1 MKKKSLFINFLVSI
15 FFGLLLLYFV
25 FQKIDLSVFFARLDS
40 VNYSW
45 IWFSIIISIFEHIIR
60 AFRWNLLMEKDSD
73 SLTTF
78 NTTIVLIVSYFTSLI
93 FPRFNDFVRCYL
105 ISKTNTI
112 KLSTSLGTVV
122 SERIIDV
129 LSLIVLAVLLLIIE
143 YEIFVNLLID
153 IVDKINF
160 DFINVLFIVIIIVIM
175 LYVFK
180 IFLKRSNF
188 INAKFKEFKSG
199 LFAFKDVYYRWDFLL
214 STFFLWI
221 IYYLMGYVIF
231 FALQETSH
239 LGFNA
244 GLAVLVAGTLGM
256 IIPVN
261 AGIGAYH
268 FLVASILL
276 NYTISYEEGL
286 FFATLIHGSQVVSL
300 ILFGFVSSIL
310 LFVIIRSKSK
320 KD

>member
-15 FFGLLLLYFV
+15 IFGLLLLYFV

-45 IWFSIIISIFEHIIR
+45 IWLSIIISIFEHIIR
-60 AFRWNLLMEKDSD
+60 AFRWNLLMEKESD

-122 SERIIDV
+122 SERIVDV
-129 LSLIVLAVLLLIIE
+129 LSLIVLALLLLVIE

-153 IVDKINF
+153 IVSKINF
-160 DFINVLFIVIIIVIM
+160 DFINVVFIVIAIVIVSY
-175 LYVFK
+175 LFK
-180 IFLKRSNF
+180 ILIKRNDF
-188 INAKFKEFKSG
+188 INLKFKEFKIG
-199 LFAFKDVYYRWDFLL
+199 LFAFKDIYYRWDFLL
-214 STFFLWI
+214 STFFLWV

-256 IIPVN
+256 IVPVN

-276 NYTISYEEGL
+276 NYTISYEAGL

-310 LFVIIRSKSK
+310 LFIIIRSKSK
-320 KD
+320 NG

>member
-15 FFGLLLLYFV
+15 IFGLLLLYFV

-45 IWFSIIISIFEHIIR
+45 IWLSIIISIFEHIIR
-60 AFRWNLLMEKDSD
+60 AFRWNLLMEKESD

-122 SERIIDV
+122 SERIVDV
-129 LSLIVLAVLLLIIE
+129 LSLIVLALLLLIIE

-153 IVDKINF
+153 IVSEINF
-160 DFINVLFIVIIIVIM
+160 DFINVVFIVIAIVIVFY
-175 LYVFK
+175 LFK
-180 IFLKRSNF
+180 ILIKRNDF
-188 INAKFKEFKSG
+188 INVKFKEFKIG
-199 LFAFKDVYYRWDFLL
+199 LFAFKDIYYRWDFLL
-214 STFFLWI
+214 STFFLWV

-276 NYTISYEEGL
+276 NYTISYEAGL

-310 LFVIIRSKSK
+310 LFIIIRSKSK
-320 KD
+320 NG

>member
-15 FFGLLLLYFV
+15 IFGLLLLYFV

-45 IWFSIIISIFEHIIR
+45 IWLSIIISIFEHIIR

-122 SERIIDV
+122 SERIVDV
-129 LSLIVLAVLLLIIE
+129 LSLIVLALLLLIIE

-153 IVDKINF
+153 IVSEINF
-160 DFINVLFIVIIIVIM
+160 DFINVVFIVIAIVIVFY
-175 LYVFK
+175 LFK
-180 IFLKRSNF
+180 ILIKRNDF
-188 INAKFKEFKSG
+188 INVKFKEFKIG
-199 LFAFKDVYYRWDFLL
+199 LFAFKDIYYRWDFLL
-214 STFFLWI
+214 STFFLWV

-256 IIPVN
+256 IVPVN

-276 NYTISYEEGL
+276 NYTISYEAGL

-310 LFVIIRSKSK
+310 LFIIIRSKSK
-320 KD
+320 NG

>member
-1 MKKKSLFINFLVSI
+1 MKKQSLFINFLVSI
-15 FFGLLLLYFV
+15 IFGLLLLYFV
-25 FQKIDLSVFFARLDS
+25 FQKIDLSVFFARLDL

-45 IWFSIIISIFEHIIR
+45 IWLSIIISIFEHIIR
-60 AFRWNLLMEKDSD
+60 AFRWNLLMKKDSD

-160 DFINVLFIVIIIVIM
+160 DFINVVFIVIVIVIV
-175 LYVFK
+175 LYLFK
-180 IFLKRSNF
+180 TFLKRSNF
-188 INAKFKEFKSG
+188 MNAKFKEFKSG

-214 STFFLWI
+214 STFFLWVV
-221 IYYLMGYVIF
+221 YYLMGYVIF

-256 IIPVN
+256 IVPVN

>member
-15 FFGLLLLYFV
+15 IFGLLLLYFV

-129 LSLIVLAVLLLIIE
+129 LSLIVLAALLLIIE

-153 IVDKINF
+153 IVDQINF
-160 DFINVLFIVIIIVIM
+160 DFIHVVFIVIIIVIM

-310 LFVIIRSKSK
+310 LFIIIKSKSK

>member
-15 FFGLLLLYFV
+15 IFGLLLLYFV

-45 IWFSIIISIFEHIIR
+45 IWLSIIISIFEHIIR
-60 AFRWNLLMEKDSD
+60 AFRWNLLMEKESD

-122 SERIIDV
+122 SERIVDV
-129 LSLIVLAVLLLIIE
+129 LSLIVLALLLLIIE

-153 IVDKINF
+153 IVSEINF
-160 DFINVLFIVIIIVIM
+160 DFINVVFIVIAIVIVFY
-175 LYVFK
+175 LFK
-180 IFLKRSNF
+180 ILIKRNDF
-188 INAKFKEFKSG
+188 INVKFKEFKIG
-199 LFAFKDVYYRWDFLL
+199 LFAFKDIYYRWDFLL
-214 STFFLWI
+214 STFFLWV

-256 IIPVN
+256 IVPVN

-276 NYTISYEEGL
+276 NYTISYEIGL

-310 LFVIIRSKSK
+310 LFIIIRSKSK
-320 KD
+320 NG

>member
-1 MKKKSLFINFLVSI
+1 MKKQSLFINFLVSI
-15 FFGLLLLYFV
+15 IFGLLLLYFV
-25 FQKIDLSVFFARLDS
+25 FQKIDLSVFFERLDL

-45 IWFSIIISIFEHIIR
+45 IWLSIIISIFEHIIR
-60 AFRWNLLMEKDSD
+60 AFRWNLLMEKKSD

-112 KLSTSLGTVV
+112 KLSTSLGTVI

-143 YEIFVNLLID
+143 YEIFINLLID
-153 IVDKINF
+153 IVGKTNF
-160 DFINVLFIVIIIVIM
+160 DFINVVFIVIVIVIVF
-175 LYVFK
+175 YVFK
-180 IFLKRSNF
+180 ILLKRSNF
-188 INAKFKEFKSG
+188 ISDKFKEFKSG

-214 STFFLWI
+214 STFFLWV

-256 IIPVN
+256 IVPVN

-320 KD
+320 KG

>member
-15 FFGLLLLYFV
+15 IFGLLLLYFV
-25 FQKIDLSVFFARLDS
+25 FQKIDLSVFFARLDL

-45 IWFSIIISIFEHIIR
+45 IWLSIIISIFEHIIR

-105 ISKTNTI
+105 ISKINTI

-129 LSLIVLAVLLLIIE
+129 LSLIVLALLLLIIE

-153 IVDKINF
+153 IVGKTNF
-160 DFINVLFIVIIIVIM
+160 DFINVVFIVIFIVIV

-180 IFLKRSNF
+180 IFLKRSDF

-244 GLAVLVAGTLGM
+244 GLAVLVSGTLGM
-256 IIPVN
+256 IVPVN

>member
-15 FFGLLLLYFV
+15 IFGLLLLYFV
-25 FQKIDLSVFFARLDS
+25 FQKIDLSVFFARLDL

-45 IWFSIIISIFEHIIR
+45 IWLSIIISIFEHIIR
-60 AFRWNLLMEKDSD
+60 AFRWNLLMEKESD

-122 SERIIDV
+122 SERIVDV
-129 LSLIVLAVLLLIIE
+129 LSLIVLALLLLIIE

-153 IVDKINF
+153 IVSEINF
-160 DFINVLFIVIIIVIM
+160 DFINVVFIVIAIVIVFY
-175 LYVFK
+175 LFK
-180 IFLKRSNF
+180 ILIKRNDF
-188 INAKFKEFKSG
+188 INVKFKEFKIG
-199 LFAFKDVYYRWDFLL
+199 LFAFKDIYYRWDFLL
-214 STFFLWI
+214 STFFLWV

-256 IIPVN
+256 IVPVN

-276 NYTISYEEGL
+276 NYTISYEAGL

-310 LFVIIRSKSK
+310 LFIIIRSKSK
-320 KD
+320 NG

>member
-15 FFGLLLLYFV
+15 IFGSLLLYFV

-45 IWFSIIISIFEHIIR
+45 IWLSIILSIFEHIIR
-60 AFRWNLLMEKDSD
+60 AFRWNLLMKKKSD
-73 SLTTF
+73 SFTTF
-78 NTTIVLIVSYFTSLI
+78 KTTIVLIVSYFTSLI

-112 KLSTSLGTVV
+112 KLSTSFGTVV

-153 IVDKINF
+153 IIGKINF
-160 DFINVLFIVIIIVIM
+160 DFINMVFIFFVIVLY
-175 LYVFK
+175 LFK
-180 IFLKRSNF
+180 ILVKRSNF
-188 INAKFKEFKSG
+188 INAKFKEFEFG
-199 LFAFKDVYYRWDFLL
+199 FFAFKDVYYRWDFLL
-214 STFFLWI
+214 STFFLWV
-221 IYYLMGYVIF
+221 IYYLMSYVIF

-256 IIPVN
+256 IVPVN

-276 NYTISYEEGL
+276 NYTISYETGL

-300 ILFGFVSSIL
+300 IFFGFVSSIL
-310 LFVIIRSKSK
+310 LFIIIKSKSK

>member
-1 MKKKSLFINFLVSI
+1 MKKQSLFINFLVSI
-15 FFGLLLLYFV
+15 IFGLLLLYFV
-25 FQKIDLSVFFARLDS
+25 FQKIDLSVFFERLDL

-45 IWFSIIISIFEHIIR
+45 IWLSIIISIFEHIIR
-60 AFRWNLLMEKDSD
+60 AFRWNLLMEKKSD

-112 KLSTSLGTVV
+112 KLSTSLGTVI

-143 YEIFVNLLID
+143 YEIFINLLID
-153 IVDKINF
+153 IVGKTNF
-160 DFINVLFIVIIIVIM
+160 DFINVVFIVIVIVIVF
-175 LYVFK
+175 YVFK
-180 IFLKRSNF
+180 ILLKRNDF
-188 INAKFKEFKSG
+188 ISAKFKEFKSG

-214 STFFLWI
+214 STFFLWV

-256 IIPVN
+256 IVPVN

-320 KD
+320 KG

>member
-1 MKKKSLFINFLVSI
+1 MKKQSLFINFLVSI
-15 FFGLLLLYFV
+15 IFGLLLLYFV

-45 IWFSIIISIFEHIIR
+45 IWLSIIISIFEHIIR
-60 AFRWNLLMEKDSD
+60 AFRWNLLMEKESD

-122 SERIIDV
+122 SERIVDV
-129 LSLIVLAVLLLIIE
+129 LSLIVLALLLLIIE

-153 IVDKINF
+153 IVSEINF
-160 DFINVLFIVIIIVIM
+160 DFINVVFIVIAIVIVFY
-175 LYVFK
+175 LFK
-180 IFLKRSNF
+180 ILIKRNDF
-188 INAKFKEFKSG
+188 INVKFKEFKIG
-199 LFAFKDVYYRWDFLL
+199 LFAFKDIYYRWDFLL
-214 STFFLWI
+214 STFFLWV

-256 IIPVN
+256 IVPVN

-320 KD
+320 KG

>member
-15 FFGLLLLYFV
+15 IFGLLLLYFV

-160 DFINVLFIVIIIVIM
+160 YFINVVFIVIVIVIV

-180 IFLKRSNF
+180 FFLKRSNF

-276 NYTISYEEGL
+276 NYTISYEAGL

>member
-15 FFGLLLLYFV
+15 IFGSLLLYFV

-45 IWFSIIISIFEHIIR
+45 IWLSIIISIFEHIIR
-60 AFRWNLLMEKDSD
+60 AFRWNLLMEKNSD
-73 SLTTF
+73 SLTIF
-78 NTTIVLIVSYFTSLI
+78 KTTIVLIVSYFTSLI

-153 IVDKINF
+153 IIGKINF
-160 DFINVLFIVIIIVIM
+160 DFINIVFIVIVIVIVFY
-175 LYVFK
+175 LFK
-180 IFLKRSNF
+180 ILVKRSNF
-188 INAKFKEFKSG
+188 INAKFKEFKFG

-231 FALQETSH
+231 FALQDTSH

-256 IIPVN
+256 IVPVN

-276 NYTISYEEGL
+276 NYTISYETGL

-310 LFVIIRSKSK
+310 LFIIIKSKSK

>member
-15 FFGLLLLYFV
+15 IFGLLLLYFV

-160 DFINVLFIVIIIVIM
+160 DFINVVFIVIVIVIV

-188 INAKFKEFKSG
+188 INARFKEFKSG

-231 FALQETSH
+231 FAVQETSH

-256 IIPVN
+256 IVPVN

>member
-1 MKKKSLFINFLVSI
+1 M
-15 FFGLLLLYFV
+15 
-25 FQKIDLSVFFARLDS
+25 
-40 VNYSW
+40 
-45 IWFSIIISIFEHIIR
+45 
-60 AFRWNLLMEKDSD
+60 
-73 SLTTF
+73 
-78 NTTIVLIVSYFTSLI
+78 
-93 FPRFNDFVRCYL
+93 
-105 ISKTNTI
+105 
-112 KLSTSLGTVV
+112 
-122 SERIIDV
+122 
-129 LSLIVLAVLLLIIE
+129 
-143 YEIFVNLLID
+143 
-153 IVDKINF
+153 
-160 DFINVLFIVIIIVIM
+160 
-175 LYVFK
+175 
-180 IFLKRSNF
+180 
-188 INAKFKEFKSG
+188 NAKFKEFKSG

-256 IIPVN
+256 IVPVN

-320 KD
+320 KG

>member
-1 MKKKSLFINFLVSI
+1 MEKKSLFINFLVSI
-15 FFGLLLLYFV
+15 IFGLLLLYFV

-129 LSLIVLAVLLLIIE
+129 LSLIVLAALLLIIE

-160 DFINVLFIVIIIVIM
+160 DFIHVVFIVIIIVIM

-256 IIPVN
+256 IVPVN

>member
-15 FFGLLLLYFV
+15 IFGLLLLYFV

-45 IWFSIIISIFEHIIR
+45 IWLSIIISIFEHIIR
-60 AFRWNLLMEKDSD
+60 AFRWNLLMEKESD

-122 SERIIDV
+122 SERIVDV
-129 LSLIVLAVLLLIIE
+129 LSLIVLALLLLIIE

-153 IVDKINF
+153 IVSEINF
-160 DFINVLFIVIIIVIM
+160 DFINVVFIVIAIVIVFY
-175 LYVFK
+175 LFK
-180 IFLKRSNF
+180 ILIKRNDF
-188 INAKFKEFKSG
+188 INVKFKEFKIG
-199 LFAFKDVYYRWDFLL
+199 LFAFKDIYYRWDFLL
-214 STFFLWI
+214 STFFLWV

-256 IIPVN
+256 IVPVN

-276 NYTISYEEGL
+276 NYTISYEAGL

-310 LFVIIRSKSK
+310 LFIIIRSKSK
-320 KD
+320 NG

>member
-15 FFGLLLLYFV
+15 IFGLLLLYFV
-25 FQKIDLSVFFARLDS
+25 FQKIDLSVFFARLDL

-45 IWFSIIISIFEHIIR
+45 IWLSIIISIFEHIIR

-112 KLSTSLGTVV
+112 KISTSLGTVV

-153 IVDKINF
+153 IVGKTNF
-160 DFINVLFIVIIIVIM
+160 DFINVVLIVIVIVIV

-180 IFLKRSNF
+180 ILLKRSDF
-188 INAKFKEFKSG
+188 VNAKFKEFKSG

-214 STFFLWI
+214 STFFLWVV
-221 IYYLMGYVIF
+221 YYLMGYVIF

-256 IIPVN
+256 IVPVN

-320 KD
+320 KG

>member
-15 FFGLLLLYFV
+15 IFGLILLYFV
-25 FQKIDLSVFFARLDS
+25 FQKIDLSVFFARLDL

-45 IWFSIIISIFEHIIR
+45 IWLSIIISIFEHIIR
-60 AFRWNLLMEKDSD
+60 AFRWNLLMEKNSD

-78 NTTIVLIVSYFTSLI
+78 KTTIVLIVSYFTSLI
-93 FPRFNDFVRCYL
+93 FPRFNDFVRCYF

-129 LSLIVLAVLLLIIE
+129 LSLIILAVLLLIIE

-153 IVDKINF
+153 IVGEINF
-160 DFINVLFIVIIIVIM
+160 YFINVIFIVIVVIIC
-175 LYVFK
+175 VFK
-180 IFLKRSNF
+180 ILVKRSNF
-188 INAKFKEFKSG
+188 INARFKEFKFG

-214 STFFLWI
+214 STFFLWV

-256 IIPVN
+256 IVPVN

-310 LFVIIRSKSK
+310 LFIIIRFKSK
-320 KD
+320 KVN

>member
-15 FFGLLLLYFV
+15 IFGLLLLYFV

-45 IWFSIIISIFEHIIR
+45 IWLSIIISIFEHIIR
-60 AFRWNLLMEKDSD
+60 AFRWNLLMEKESD

-122 SERIIDV
+122 SERIVDV
-129 LSLIVLAVLLLIIE
+129 LSLIVLALLLLIIE

-153 IVDKINF
+153 IVSEINF
-160 DFINVLFIVIIIVIM
+160 DFINVVFIVIAIVIVFY
-175 LYVFK
+175 LFK
-180 IFLKRSNF
+180 ILIKRNDF
-188 INAKFKEFKSG
+188 INVKFKEFKIG
-199 LFAFKDVYYRWDFLL
+199 LFAFKDIYYRWDFLL
-214 STFFLWI
+214 STFFLWV

-256 IIPVN
+256 IVPVN

-276 NYTISYEEGL
+276 NYTISYEAGL
-286 FFATLIHGSQVVSL
+286 FFATLSHGSQVVSL

-310 LFVIIRSKSK
+310 LFIIIRSKSK
-320 KD
+320 NG

>member
-15 FFGLLLLYFV
+15 IFGLLLLYFV
-25 FQKIDLSVFFARLDS
+25 FQKIDLSVFFERLDL

-45 IWFSIIISIFEHIIR
+45 IWLSIIISIFEHIIR
-60 AFRWNLLMEKDSD
+60 AFRWNLLMEKKSD

-112 KLSTSLGTVV
+112 KLSTSLGTVI

-160 DFINVLFIVIIIVIM
+160 DNPDKEVKESPELSNQKKEKINEKPTQKDIDIV
-175 LYVFK
+175 K
-180 IFLKRSNF
+180 
-188 INAKFKEFKSG
+188 NAKTVFWNGPLGYLEQKP
-199 LFAFKDVYYRWDFLL
+199 YDFGTIQLSKAIASANNFSIIGGGDTIPIIEKLGIENDISCL
-214 STFFLWI
+214 STGGGSLLKYI
-221 IYYLMGYVIF
+221 EGEKLPIL
-231 FALQETSH
+231 EK
-239 LGFNA
+239 LG
-244 GLAVLVAGTLGM
+244 
-256 IIPVN
+256 
-261 AGIGAYH
+261 
-268 FLVASILL
+268 
-276 NYTISYEEGL
+276 NYE
-286 FFATLIHGSQVVSL
+286 
-300 ILFGFVSSIL
+300 
-310 LFVIIRSKSK
+310 
-320 KD
+320 

>member
-15 FFGLLLLYFV
+15 IFGLLLLYFV
-25 FQKIDLSVFFARLDS
+25 FQTIDLSVFFARLDL

-45 IWFSIIISIFEHIIR
+45 IWLSIIISIFEHIIR

-153 IVDKINF
+153 IVGKTNF
-160 DFINVLFIVIIIVIM
+160 DFINVVLIVIVIVIV

-180 IFLKRSNF
+180 ILLKRSDF
-188 INAKFKEFKSG
+188 VNAKFKEFKSG

-214 STFFLWI
+214 STFFLWVV
-221 IYYLMGYVIF
+221 YYLMGYVIF

-256 IIPVN
+256 IVPVN

>member
-15 FFGLLLLYFV
+15 IFGLLLLYFV

-45 IWFSIIISIFEHIIR
+45 IWLSIIISIFEHIIR
-60 AFRWNLLMEKDSD
+60 AFRWNLLMEKESD

-93 FPRFNDFVRCYL
+93 FPRFNDFIRCYL

-122 SERIIDV
+122 SERIVDV
-129 LSLIVLAVLLLIIE
+129 LSLIVLALLLLIIE

-153 IVDKINF
+153 IVSEINF
-160 DFINVLFIVIIIVIM
+160 DFINVVFIVIAIVIVFY
-175 LYVFK
+175 LFK
-180 IFLKRSNF
+180 ILIKRNDF
-188 INAKFKEFKSG
+188 INVKFKEFKIG
-199 LFAFKDVYYRWDFLL
+199 LFAFKDIYYRWDFLL
-214 STFFLWI
+214 STFFLWV

-256 IIPVN
+256 IVPVN

-276 NYTISYEEGL
+276 NYTISYEAGL

-310 LFVIIRSKSK
+310 LFIIIRSKSK
-320 KD
+320 NG

>member
-15 FFGLLLLYFV
+15 IFGSLLLYFV

-153 IVDKINF
+153 IIGKINF
-160 DFINVLFIVIIIVIM
+160 DFINIVFIVIVIVIVFY
-175 LYVFK
+175 LFK
-180 IFLKRSNF
+180 ILVKRSNF
-188 INAKFKEFKSG
+188 INARFKEFKSG

-256 IIPVN
+256 IVPVN

-300 ILFGFVSSIL
+300 ILFGFVSSIF

>member
-15 FFGLLLLYFV
+15 IFGLLLLYFV
-25 FQKIDLSVFFARLDS
+25 FQKIDLSVFFARLDL

-45 IWFSIIISIFEHIIR
+45 IWLSIIISIFEHIIR
-60 AFRWNLLMEKDSD
+60 AFRWNLLMKKDSD

-105 ISKTNTI
+105 ISKINTI

-153 IVDKINF
+153 IVGKTNF
-160 DFINVLFIVIIIVIM
+160 DFINVVFIVIFIVIV

-180 IFLKRSNF
+180 IFLKRSDF

-214 STFFLWI
+214 STFFLWVV
-221 IYYLMGYVIF
+221 YYLMGYVIF

-256 IIPVN
+256 IVPVN

>member
-15 FFGLLLLYFV
+15 IFGLLLLYFV
-25 FQKIDLSVFFARLDS
+25 FQKIDLSVFFARLDL

-45 IWFSIIISIFEHIIR
+45 IWLSIIISIFEHIIR

-153 IVDKINF
+153 IVGKTNF
-160 DFINVLFIVIIIVIM
+160 DFINVVFIVIFIVIV

-180 IFLKRSNF
+180 IFLKRSDF

-214 STFFLWI
+214 STFFLWVV
-221 IYYLMGYVIF
+221 YYLMGYVIF

-256 IIPVN
+256 IVPVN

>member
-1 MKKKSLFINFLVSI
+1 MKKQSLFINFLVSI
-15 FFGLLLLYFV
+15 IFGLLLLYFV
-25 FQKIDLSVFFARLDS
+25 FQKIDLSVFFARLDL

-45 IWFSIIISIFEHIIR
+45 IWLSIIISIFEHIIR
-60 AFRWNLLMEKDSD
+60 AFRWNLLMKKDSD

-105 ISKTNTI
+105 ISKINTI

-153 IVDKINF
+153 IVGKTNF
-160 DFINVLFIVIIIVIM
+160 DFINVVFIVIFIVIV

-180 IFLKRSNF
+180 IFLKRSDF

-214 STFFLWI
+214 STFFLWVV
-221 IYYLMGYVIF
+221 YYLMGYVIF

-256 IIPVN
+256 IVPVN

>member
-15 FFGLLLLYFV
+15 IFGLLLLYFV

-160 DFINVLFIVIIIVIM
+160 DFINVVFIVIVIVIV
-175 LYVFK
+175 LYLFK
-180 IFLKRSNF
+180 TFLKRSNF
-188 INAKFKEFKSG
+188 MNAKFKEFKSG

-256 IIPVN
+256 IVPVN

>member
-15 FFGLLLLYFV
+15 IFGLLLLYFV

-45 IWFSIIISIFEHIIR
+45 IWLSIIISIFEHIIR
-60 AFRWNLLMEKDSD
+60 AFRWNLLMEKESD

-122 SERIIDV
+122 SERIVDV
-129 LSLIVLAVLLLIIE
+129 LSLIILALLLLIIE

-153 IVDKINF
+153 IVSEINF
-160 DFINVLFIVIIIVIM
+160 DFINVVFIVIAIVIVFY
-175 LYVFK
+175 LFK
-180 IFLKRSNF
+180 ILIKRNDF
-188 INAKFKEFKSG
+188 INVKFKEFKIG
-199 LFAFKDVYYRWDFLL
+199 LFAFKDIYYRWDFLL
-214 STFFLWI
+214 STFFLWV

-256 IIPVN
+256 IVPVN

-276 NYTISYEEGL
+276 NYTISYEAGL

-310 LFVIIRSKSK
+310 LFIIIRSKSK
-320 KD
+320 NG

>member
-15 FFGLLLLYFV
+15 IFGLLLLYFV

-45 IWFSIIISIFEHIIR
+45 IWLSIIISIFEHIIR
-60 AFRWNLLMEKDSD
+60 AFRWNLLMEKESD

-122 SERIIDV
+122 SERIVDV
-129 LSLIVLAVLLLIIE
+129 LSLIVLALLLLIIE

-153 IVDKINF
+153 IVSKINF
-160 DFINVLFIVIIIVIM
+160 DFINVVFIVIAIVIVFY
-175 LYVFK
+175 LFK
-180 IFLKRSNF
+180 ILIKRNDF
-188 INAKFKEFKSG
+188 INLKFKEFKIG
-199 LFAFKDVYYRWDFLL
+199 LFAFKDIYYRWDFLL
-214 STFFLWI
+214 STFFLWV

-256 IIPVN
+256 IVPVN

-276 NYTISYEEGL
+276 NYTISYEAGL

-310 LFVIIRSKSK
+310 LFIIIRSKSK
-320 KD
+320 NG

>member
-1 MKKKSLFINFLVSI
+1 MKKQSLFINFLVSI
-15 FFGLLLLYFV
+15 IFGLLLLYFV
-25 FQKIDLSVFFARLDS
+25 FQKIDLSVFFERLDL

-45 IWFSIIISIFEHIIR
+45 IWLSIIISIFEHIIR
-60 AFRWNLLMEKDSD
+60 AFRWNLLMEKKSD

-112 KLSTSLGTVV
+112 KLSTSLGTVI

-129 LSLIVLAVLLLIIE
+129 LSLIILAVLLLIIE
-143 YEIFVNLLID
+143 YEIFINLLID
-153 IVDKINF
+153 IVGKTNF
-160 DFINVLFIVIIIVIM
+160 DFINVVFIVIVIVIVF
-175 LYVFK
+175 YVFK
-180 IFLKRSNF
+180 ILLKRNDF
-188 INAKFKEFKSG
+188 ISAKFKEFKSG

-214 STFFLWI
+214 STFFLWV

-256 IIPVN
+256 IVPVN

-320 KD
+320 KG

>member
-15 FFGLLLLYFV
+15 IFGLLLLYFV

-153 IVDKINF
+153 IVGKTNF
-160 DFINVLFIVIIIVIM
+160 DFINVVLIVIVIVIV

-180 IFLKRSNF
+180 IFLKRSDF

-256 IIPVN
+256 IVPVN

-320 KD
+320 KG

>member
-1 MKKKSLFINFLVSI
+1 
-15 FFGLLLLYFV
+15 
-25 FQKIDLSVFFARLDS
+25 
-40 VNYSW
+40 
-45 IWFSIIISIFEHIIR
+45 
-60 AFRWNLLMEKDSD
+60 MEKESD

-122 SERIIDV
+122 SERIVDV
-129 LSLIVLAVLLLIIE
+129 LSLIVLALLLLVIE

-153 IVDKINF
+153 IVSKINF
-160 DFINVLFIVIIIVIM
+160 DFINVVFIVIAIVIVFY
-175 LYVFK
+175 LFK
-180 IFLKRSNF
+180 ILIKRNDF
-188 INAKFKEFKSG
+188 INLKFKEFKIG
-199 LFAFKDVYYRWDFLL
+199 LFAFKDIYYRWDFLL
-214 STFFLWI
+214 STFFLWV

-256 IIPVN
+256 IVPVN

-276 NYTISYEEGL
+276 NYTISYEAGL

-310 LFVIIRSKSK
+310 LFIIIRSKSK
-320 KD
+320 NG